1 MVLLLLSCFRRKL
14 AMHVKFWHSNWR
26 QNITLVSTKR
36 FTSER
41 AIKIRVF
48 AWYWVAFYAR
58 QKQADTH
65 RAKPCHIFIK
75 FLKIY
80 YCHID
85 NQEVFFWMILLISNM
100 NDSFWIFESLFAQG
114 KSAGRTPILRATC
127 HVKFV
132 IMVRVI
138 VITLDRTPQRPVVLV
153 YHMLEA
159 LFICWICAASQ
170 NT

>member
-1 MVLLLLSCFRRKL
+1 MWSRQAVVDYTSYIVSCFRRKL

-58 QKQADTH
+58 
-65 RAKPCHIFIK
+65 
-75 FLKIY
+75 
-80 YCHID
+80 
-85 NQEVFFWMILLISNM
+85 
-100 NDSFWIFESLFAQG
+100 
-114 KSAGRTPILRATC
+114 TPILRATC

-138 VITLDRTPQRPVVLV
+138 VITLDRTRQCCSNLLVSSRIWYYICTLDVVFWQISTFLGDSV
-153 YHMLEA
+153 AVFFMGLGG
-159 LFICWICAASQ
+159 L
-170 NT
+170 

>member
-1 MVLLLLSCFRRKL
+1 MVVDYTYIVSCFRRKL

-58 QKQADTH
+58 
-65 RAKPCHIFIK
+65 
-75 FLKIY
+75 
-80 YCHID
+80 
-85 NQEVFFWMILLISNM
+85 
-100 NDSFWIFESLFAQG
+100 
-114 KSAGRTPILRATC
+114 TPILRATC

-138 VITLDRTPQRPVVLV
+138 VITLDRTQTCCEAMCLTTWDGRKKRKPFSSALPTKIQHCGRSELRLQFEWMFIKMAKLV
-153 YHMLEA
+153 HL
-159 LFICWICAASQ
+159 ASF
-170 NT
+170 